1 MRVGFIG
8 TGKMGNMMASCLLD
22 AGHELTVY
30 DLRHEATA
38 NLCERGARW
47 AEGCRLVAEAS
58 ELVFT
63 SLPGPAEVEASLL
76 APDNGV
82 LAGLSSGSGYI
93 DLTTN
98 APGTIANVAHACR
111 TRGVSMLDAPVSGRV
126 PNLTVM
132 VGGDPDTFTKYRPIL
147 QAFGRNV
154 FHVGDQG
161 KGCIAKLVTQYI
173 GYANFIASVEGLL
186 IAAKAGVDLN
196 ILARVVPV
204 SAGANRM
211 FDASYEAIFDR
222 TFHAGTG
229 ELDIVA
235 KDIDLACKLA
245 QDLQTPALMGTIT
258 DDVFK
263 RAQAMDLGD
272 LGFPGAAI
280 AVEQIAGIQLRPRP
294 DE

>member
-1 MRVGFIG
+1 
-8 TGKMGNMMASCLLD
+8 
-22 AGHELTVY
+22 
-30 DLRHEATA
+30 
-38 NLCERGARW
+38 
-47 AEGCRLVAEAS
+47 
-58 ELVFT
+58 
-63 SLPGPAEVEASLL
+63 
-76 APDNGV
+76 
-82 LAGLSSGSGYI
+82 
-93 DLTTN
+93 
-98 APGTIANVAHACR
+98 
-111 TRGVSMLDAPVSGRV
+111 MLDAPVSGRV

-132 VGGDPDTFTKYRPIL
+132 VGGDQDIFTKYQPIL

>member
-38 NLCERGARW
+38 NLCERGAHW
-47 AEGCRLVAEAS
+47 AEGSRLVAEAS

-63 SLPGPAEVEASLL
+63 SLPGPAEMEASLL
-76 APDNGV
+76 DPDNGV

-98 APGTIANVAHACR
+98 APSTIANAAQACR

-161 KGCIAKLVTQYI
+161 KGCIAKLVTQYM
-173 GYANFIASVEGLL
+173 GYSNFIASVEGLL

-196 ILARVVPV
+196 ILAKVVPV

>member
-30 DLRHEATA
+30 DLRREATA
-38 NLCERGARW
+38 NLCERGAHW
-47 AEGCRLVAEAS
+47 AEGPRRVAESS

-63 SLPGPAEVEASLL
+63 SLPGPAEMEASLL
-76 APDNGV
+76 DPDNGV
-82 LAGLSSGSGYI
+82 LAGLRPGSGYI

-98 APGTIANVAHACR
+98 APDTIASVAHACR

-132 VGGDPDTFTKYRPIL
+132 VGGDQDIFTKYQPIL

-245 QDLQTPALMGTIT
+245 QDLQAPARMGAIT
-258 DDVFK
+258 DEVFK
-263 RAQAMDLGD
+263 RAQAMNLGD
-272 LGFPGAAI
+272 MGFPGAAI
-280 AVEQIAGIQLRPRP
+280 AVEQIAGIQLRPGP
-294 DE
+294 GE

>member
-8 TGKMGNMMASCLLD
+8 TGKMGNMMASCILN

-30 DLRHEATA
+30 DLRREATA
-38 NLCERGARW
+38 NLCEKGAHW
-47 AEGCRLVAEAS
+47 VDCPRLVAEAS

-63 SLPGPAEVEASLL
+63 SLPGPSEMEKTLL
-76 APDNGV
+76 DPDDGV
-82 LAGLSSGSGYI
+82 LAALSAGCGYI

-98 APGTIANVAHACR
+98 APSAIANVAQACR
-111 TRGVSMLDAPVSGRV
+111 DRGVGMLDAPVCGRV
-126 PNLTVM
+126 PHLTVM
-132 VGGDPDTFTKYRPIL
+132 AGGDEGTFAKYVPVL
-147 QAFGRNV
+147 ETFGRNV
-154 FHVGDQG
+154 FHVGGQG
-161 KGCIAKLVTQYI
+161 KGCIAKLITQYM
-173 GYANFIASVEGLL
+173 GYANFIASVEGFL

-196 ILARVVPV
+196 VLAQVVPV

-211 FDASYEAIFDR
+211 FDASYSAIFDR

-245 QDLQTPALMGTIT
+245 RDVQAPARMGDIT

-263 RAQAMDLGD
+263 QAQAMDLGD

-280 AVEQIAGIQLRPRP
+280 ALERMAGIELRPSTQA
-294 DE
+294 

>member
-8 TGKMGNMMASCLLD
+8 TGKMGSMMASCILD
-22 AGHELTVY
+22 AGHELFVY
-30 DLRHEATA
+30 DLRREATA
-38 NLCERGARW
+38 SLCQKGANW
-47 AEGCRLVAEAS
+47 AEGPRLIAQAS

-63 SLPGPAEVEASLL
+63 SLPGPAAMEASILD
-76 APDNGV
+76 PDNGV
-82 LAGLSSGSGYI
+82 LAGLSPGSGYV

-98 APGTIANVAHACR
+98 APGTISSVAQACQA
-111 TRGVSMLDAPVSGRV
+111 RGINMLDAPVSGRV

-132 VGGDPDTFTKYRPIL
+132 VGGDQDTFAKYQPIL

-154 FHVGDQG
+154 FHVGRQG
-161 KGCIAKLVTQYI
+161 KGCIAKLVTQYM
-173 GYANFIASVEGLL
+173 GYANFIASVEGFL

-196 ILARVVPV
+196 ILAQVVPV

-245 QDLQTPALMGTIT
+245 KDLEAPALMGSIT
-258 DDVFK
+258 DEVFK
-263 RAQAMDLGD
+263 RAQAMNLGD

-280 AVEQIAGIQLRPRP
+280 AVEQVAGIQLRPRIE
-294 DE
+294 D

>member
-8 TGKMGNMMASCLLD
+8 TGKMGSMMANCILD

-30 DLRHEATA
+30 DLKPEAA
-38 NLCERGARW
+38 ASLCERGAHW
-47 AEGCRLVAEAS
+47 AENPRLVAEAS

-63 SLPGPAEVEASLL
+63 SLPGPAEMEGSLL
-76 APDNGV
+76 DPEKGV
-82 LAGLSSGSGYI
+82 LTGLSLGSGYI

-98 APGTIANVAHACR
+98 APVTIANVAQACR

-132 VGGDPDTFTKYRPIL
+132 VGGDQDTFIKYSPVL
-147 QAFGRNV
+147 QTFGRNV
-154 FHVGDQG
+154 FYLGSQG
-161 KGCIAKLVTQYI
+161 KGCIAKLVTQYM

-186 IAAKAGVDLN
+186 IAAKAGVDLR
-196 ILARVVPV
+196 ILAQVVPV

-211 FDASYEAIFDR
+211 FDASHEAILDR

-245 QDLQTPALMGTIT
+245 RDLQTPALMGNIT
-258 DDVFK
+258 DDAFK
-263 RAQAMDLGD
+263 RAQAMGLGN
-272 LGFPGAAI
+272 LGFPGAA
-280 AVEQIAGIQLRPRP
+280 VPLERIAGIQLGPSS
-294 DE
+294 DG

>member
-30 DLRHEATA
+30 DLRHEAAA
-38 NLCERGARW
+38 NLCERGAHW
-47 AEGCRLVAEAS
+47 AEGSRLVAEAS

-63 SLPGPAEVEASLL
+63 SLPGPAEMEASLL
-76 APDNGV
+76 DPDNGV

-98 APGTIANVAHACR
+98 APGTIANAAQACR

-258 DDVFK
+258 YDVFK
-263 RAQAMDLGD
+263 RAQAMDLGN

>member
-30 DLRHEATA
+30 DLRHEAAA
-38 NLCERGARW
+38 NLCERGAHW
-47 AEGCRLVAEAS
+47 AEGSRLVAEAS

-63 SLPGPAEVEASLL
+63 SLPGPAEMEASLL
-76 APDNGV
+76 DPDNGV

-98 APGTIANVAHACR
+98 APGTIANAAQACR

-161 KGCIAKLVTQYI
+161 KGCIAKLVTQYM
-173 GYANFIASVEGLL
+173 GYSNFIASVEGLL

-245 QDLQTPALMGTIT
+245 QDLQTPALMGTIAY
-258 DDVFK
+258 DVFK
-263 RAQAMDLGD
+263 RAQAMDLGN